1 MGELRRDEWIESM
14 RVQAD
19 LAPDVDV
26 ETLWIIAWNRHGRV
40 EASRVFGTLRDG
52 GPFEN
57 LLLRVL
63 VTDDDCIQHFESFD
77 AGDADQARAR
87 FEELCAARMT

>member
-1 MGELRRDEWIESM
+1 
-14 RVQAD
+14 VQAD
-19 LAPDVDV
+19 LAPDVGV

-40 EASRVFGTLRDG
+40 ESSRVFGTLRDG

-63 VTDDDCIQHFESFD
+63 VTDDDCIQHFDSFD
-77 AGDADQARAR
+77 VGDADRAVAR
-87 FEELCAARMT
+87 FEELCAARAT